1 MKEKIDNYLKTRGLL
16 FFVIFICVNIIAV
29 LPANNIIVDIF
40 SHFRLQYLIFSF
52 LFLVF
57 IYIFI
62 LFKQKIYSLLF
73 CLHCFYFFEF
83 V

>member
-52 LFLVF
+52 

-73 CLHCFYFFEF
+73 CLHCFDFFEF